1 LTFPR
6 RSIAAPAPAALAGAG
21 GPLRPLLPVL
31 EAPRRPLLPVLELL
45 SFFANKKK
53 PQVVVKH
60 R

>member
-1 LTFPR
+1 MTFPR

-45 SFFANKKK
+45 SFFANKKNL
-53 PQVVVKH
+53 
-60 R
+60 RS